1 MNELWHMQTTQR
13 TAQTDTGGDSGRVR
27 RYKNASRPPLRPADE
42 LPILEKRSQPG
53 FPTAM
58 TTMRDFIRGLP
69 KAELHLHLEGT
80 LEPDMMLELAARNS
94 MQAPFPDV
102 EAAEKAYRFTDLQ
115 SFLDIYYRSTAV
127 LVTEEDF
134 RQLTLAYL
142 QKAAAQNV
150 RHAELFF
157 DPQAHTARGVAFET
171 VLRGIER
178 AAEEAHR
185 TLSVSTRLI
194 MCVLRHLTER
204 EGMRMLEEAVR
215 WKRWITGIGLDSSER
230 GNPPSKFRNLFRKA
244 REEGFLLTAHAGEEG
259 SAENVREA
267 LELLHLDRIDHGV
280 HCMDDPQLV
289 RELVRR
295 AVPLTVCPLSNV
307 KLGVFRSMQEHNLK
321 AMLESGLM
329 VTLNSDDPAYFGGY
343 VNENFTAAAEALGL
357 DFRQIAT
364 LAENSFRASSLNP
377 VQKQLHLDELAG
389 YARRCEACR

>member
-1 MNELWHMQTTQR
+1 
-13 TAQTDTGGDSGRVR
+13 
-27 RYKNASRPPLRPADE
+27 
-42 LPILEKRSQPG
+42 
-53 FPTAM
+53 M